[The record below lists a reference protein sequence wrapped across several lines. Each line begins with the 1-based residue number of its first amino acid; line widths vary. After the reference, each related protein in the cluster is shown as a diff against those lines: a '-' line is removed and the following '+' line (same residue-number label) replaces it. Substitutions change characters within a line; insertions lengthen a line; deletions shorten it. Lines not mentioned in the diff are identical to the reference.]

1 MRIIVRLVLAVV
13 ALLAVVVAFEL
24 IASESGEVVVV
35 QTLDAAGAAH
45 ETRLW
50 VVDEGDRAWIRAGNP
65 QSTWLINIQQNP
77 AVTVTRAGSA
87 GNYTAVPDVASRARI
102 NDLMRAKYGWAD
114 AYIGAL
120 FGRDDATP
128 IRLDPEPQPSKIST
142 TPPTIAAIAG
152 IWRASPRSWNHSAEI
167 TIEIGASS

>member
-1 MRIIVRLVLAVV
+1 MRIIVRIVLAVL
-13 ALLAVVVAFEL
+13 ALLAVVVALEV

-35 QTLDAAGAAH
+35 QTTDATGAAQ

-65 QSTWLINIQQNP
+65 QSTWLINIQKTP
-77 AVTVTRAGSA
+77 AVTVTRDGKTA
-87 GNYTAVPDVASRARI
+87 NYTAVPDVASRDRI

-114 AYIGAL
+114 SYIGML

-128 IRLDPEPQPSKIST
+128 IRLDP
-142 TPPTIAAIAG
+142 
-152 IWRASPRSWNHSAEI
+152 
-167 TIEIGASS
+167 SS